1 MPKTSK
7 SASNAKFLENNSL
20 FNREVFPFLDIP
32 HSHFRG
38 CPNPPDVDIQEFT
51 AVPLHKQLVGAQ
63 IDGVS
68 LDNAT
73 LLQRQYDD
81 EFGVIDPASD
91 IHTDPHL
98 LTDALMR
105 RERDN
110 KIASLPKE

>member
-1 MPKTSK
+1 MPKVTK
-7 SASNAKFLENNSL
+7 SALNAKFRKNNSL
-20 FNREVFPFLDIP
+20 FNSEAFPFIDMP
-32 HSHFRG
+32 HVHYRG
-38 CPNPPDVDIQEFT
+38 CPNPRSVDTQEFS
-51 AVPLHKQLVGAQ
+51 AVPLFKQLVGAQ

-81 EFGVIDPASD
+81 EFGVVDPASD

-105 RERDN
+105 RELNN
-110 KIASLPKE
+110 KQSPSV